1 MPDLHWL
8 ANTLKLTGP
17 AITTILNILR
27 HLDAARGQDGDADR
41 LDQRV
46 HEPGFAETNVHERFL
61 ASSAD
66 PWLGTG
72 QIGRSASA
80 PSALRASSRGRWDLL
95 RLLGYRAP
103 PDGRL

>member
-1 MPDLHWL
+1 V
-8 ANTLKLTGP
+8 LKRGALLRLETCGGRGWGDPLERDPERVAVLGDVLTP
-17 AITTILNILR
+17 Y
-27 HLDAARGQDGDADR
+27 
-41 LDQRV
+41 
-46 HEPGFAETNVHERFL
+46 GFAETNLRERFL

-80 PSALRASSRGRWDLL
+80 PSALRASSRRRWNLL

-103 PDGRL
+103 PDGHL